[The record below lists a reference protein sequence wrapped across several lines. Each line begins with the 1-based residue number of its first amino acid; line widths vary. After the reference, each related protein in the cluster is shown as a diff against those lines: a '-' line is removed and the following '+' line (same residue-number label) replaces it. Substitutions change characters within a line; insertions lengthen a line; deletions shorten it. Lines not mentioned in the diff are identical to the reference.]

1 MPYLCLSKR
10 LEMQLPQHIIDLV
23 GNLFDEGMDDETICR
38 AVIKAWEKHMES
50 PRRNAFGNDDPAG
63 DSINIQVDLEDT
75 TRGIIA
81 PILETDWYRSR

>member
-38 AVIKAWEKHMES
+38 AVIKEWRKRMEN
-50 PRRNAFGNDDPAG
+50 PRRSAFGNDDPAG
-63 DSINIQVDLEDT
+63 DSCCCQLAI
-75 TRGIIA
+75 
-81 PILETDWYRSR
+81 RSAKGNNR